1 MAFKMSRVSPFLYLK
16 KKRKLIHSRHW
27 EETPNYA
34 NNIYSQLSKPR
45 TAIQVARQG
54 FDGDIIGYKEY
65 IMDDPNLSS
74 TNSTSFSRAFGSTKD
89 FVRGSAAQ
97 FPFAPGGL
105 EKEVIEE
112 DEEGYEG
119 RVDINTDLF
128 NLNGKTKF
136 LCPCYLLTRDDYRN
150 MWNSTGFRERLVL
163 WR

>member
-1 MAFKMSRVSPFLYLK
+1 
-16 KKRKLIHSRHW
+16 
-27 EETPNYA
+27 
-34 NNIYSQLSKPR
+34 
-45 TAIQVARQG
+45 
-54 FDGDIIGYKEY
+54 
-65 IMDDPNLSS
+65 MDDPNLSS

-136 LCPCYLLTRDDYRN
+136 LCPYYLLTRDDYRN